1 MAQIYKSTNNVK
13 LLGSTAK
20 SMDKPIKKYTNNN
33 NNISL

>member
-13 LLGSTAK
+13 ILGNTAK
-20 SMDKPIKKYTNNN
+20 SMDKPTKKSTINN